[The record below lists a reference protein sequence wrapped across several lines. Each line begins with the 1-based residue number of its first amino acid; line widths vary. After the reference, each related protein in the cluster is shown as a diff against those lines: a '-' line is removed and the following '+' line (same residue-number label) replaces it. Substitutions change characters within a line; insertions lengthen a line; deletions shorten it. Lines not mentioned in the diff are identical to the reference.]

1 MSKLKAFL
9 IMLILVISIAVFTS
23 CSEKIE
29 GTWYLVGE
37 DPDDVDNQ
45 LLLLEDGTFLIGEEP
60 GTWTMTD
67 GRLVLILPTDGGI
80 TLDES
85 EYEGEKSY
93 INLEDNDIQFIKQYD
108 KAKEVYDEI
117 VAAEEEQRRLE
128 EEQAQKER
136 EETIEYIVDN
146 VSGRYDFVDYDWA
159 ISEDD
164 VVYVMLND
172 DSTYLISGDNDGERI
187 TERGTYSIDVG
198 SLTTNYRGEETLIIN
213 LSAEEESSNLAEYKG
228 DDYEDGEAS
237 IEDVEACV
245 SYDENGERTIYI
257 EVGNGLGFRGS
268 AYYIPAGTYSKTE

>member
-9 IMLILVISIAVFTS
+9 IMLILVTSMAVFTA

-45 LLLLEDGTFLIGEEP
+45 LLISDQGTFILDDIS
-60 GTWTMTD
+60 GTWSTSDGYLMLMTSWDAETMTESKYESQKCFTD
-67 GRLVLILPTDGGI
+67 SDGG
-80 TLDES
+80 
-85 EYEGEKSY
+85 
-93 INLEDNDIQFIKQYD
+93 QWIKDYD
-108 KAKEVYDEI
+108 KAKEIYDEI

-257 EVGNGLGFRGS
+257 EVGNGLGFGGS

>member
-37 DPDDVDNQ
+37 DPDDMDNQ
-45 LLLLEDGTFLIGEEP
+45 LIISDQGTFILDDIS
-60 GTWTMTD
+60 GTWSTSDGYLMLMTSWDAETMTESKYESKKCFTD
-67 GRLVLILPTDGGI
+67 SDGG
-80 TLDES
+80 
-85 EYEGEKSY
+85 
-93 INLEDNDIQFIKQYD
+93 QWIKDYD
-108 KAKEVYDEI
+108 KAKKAYDEI

-128 EEQAQKER
+128 EEQAQKEK

-146 VSGRYDFVDYDWA
+146 VSGRYDFADYDWA
-159 ISEDD
+159 ISEED
-164 VVYVMLND
+164 VIYVMLND
-172 DSTYLISGDNDGERI
+172 DSTYLISCDNDDDRI

-198 SLTTNYRGEETLIIN
+198 TLTTNYRGEETLIIN
-213 LSAEEESSNLAEYKG
+213 FSSEEESSNLAEYKE

-237 IEDVEACV
+237 IDDVEACV
-245 SYDENGERTIYI
+245 AYDENGERTIYI
-257 EVGNGLGFRGS
+257 EVGNGLGFGGG

>member
-1 MSKLKAFL
+1 
-9 IMLILVISIAVFTS
+9 MLMTS
-23 CSEKIE
+23 WDAE
-29 GTWYLVGE
+29 
-37 DPDDVDNQ
+37 
-45 LLLLEDGTFLIGEEP
+45 
-60 GTWTMTD
+60 TMTESKYESQKCFTD
-67 GRLVLILPTDGGI
+67 SDGG
-80 TLDES
+80 
-85 EYEGEKSY
+85 
-93 INLEDNDIQFIKQYD
+93 QWIKDYD
-108 KAKEVYDEI
+108 KAKEIYDEI